1 MNKRGIDTRESLLA
15 FSMIVTLVIIFML
28 MRMGISMYT

>member
-1 MNKRGIDTRESLLA
+1 MNIRDSDTPESLLA
-15 FSMIVTLVIIFML
+15 FSMKVTLVIIFML